1 MNTYV
6 VADSDFS
13 LLQNDFFW
21 NGMKNHI
28 VHDTLFYMFIKLF
41 FRNILLERFFF
52 VKTMNKAKNALDE
65 EPVDNFLE

>member
-28 VHDTLFYMFIKLF
+28 VHDTLFYMFTKVF

-52 VKTMNKAKNALDE
+52 VKTINKAKNALDE
-65 EPVDNFLE
+65 EPDDNFFE